1 VTEPSP
7 DRPEDATPDL
17 DWSPGRLLDPLAL
30 ARALIQRRSV
40 TPADD
45 GALDVLQAALS
56 ALGFSCR
63 RMPFSQPGTPDIDN
77 LYAWIGEGR
86 PHLCFAGHTDV
97 VPVGLG
103 WTRDP
108 FAATVENGILYG
120 RGAADM
126 KGAIAAF
133 VAAAARRLQAHG
145 GVAGR
150 ISLMITGDEEGPALN
165 GTRRMVE
172 TLAAEGETIDACMV
186 GEPSNPSA
194 LGEMIKIG
202 RRGSLNA
209 VLTVNGTQGHAAYPD
224 QADNPIPR
232 LLAMLSALTAE
243 PLDQGTAH
251 FQPST
256 LTLTSLDVGNAAT
269 NVIPARAEAR
279 FNIRFNDRHTGE
291 DLAQRLARVCG
302 RVQGDGPGS
311 FDLSISISGESFL
324 TPPGPLSD
332 IMVSAAEA
340 VTGRRPELSTSG
352 GTSDARFIKDIA
364 PVAEFGLVNKTI
376 HQANEHVTLDD
387 LEALTAIYARVIGA
401 FLQDGSGAPCPR

>member
-1 VTEPSP
+1 MTDQVRA
-7 DRPEDATPDL
+7 RPETAAPDL
-17 DWSPGRLLDPLAL
+17 DWSPERLVDALAL
-30 ARALIQRRSV
+30 AQALIRRRSV

-45 GALDVLQAALS
+45 GALDVVQAALA

-77 LYAWIGEGR
+77 LYAWIGDGR

-97 VPVGLG
+97 VPAGQG

-108 FAATVENGILYG
+108 FAAVVEDGRLYG

-133 VAAAARRLQAHG
+133 VAAVARHLRAGGRL
-145 GVAGR
+145 AGR
-150 ISLMITGDEEGPALN
+150 ISLLITGDEEGPATN

-172 TLAAEGETIDACMV
+172 TLTAEGETIDACLV

-194 LGEMIKIG
+194 LGEMVKIG

-209 VLTVNGTQGHAAYPD
+209 VLTVNGTQGHAAYPEL
-224 QADNPIPR
+224 ADNPIPR
-232 LLAMLSALTAE
+232 LLAMLTAMTAA
-243 PLDQGTAH
+243 PLDHGTDH

-256 LTLTSLDVGNAAT
+256 LTLTSVDVGNPAT

-279 FNIRFNDRHTGE
+279 FNIRFNDRHSG
-291 DLAQRLARVCG
+291 QGLARHLCQVCA
-302 RVQGDGPGS
+302 RVQGDGPGT
-311 FDLSISISGESFL
+311 FDLSASISGESFI
-324 TPPGPLSD
+324 TPPGLLSD
-332 IMVSAAEA
+332 HLVAAAEA
-340 VTGRRPELSTSG
+340 VTGRRPALSTSG

-364 PVAEFGLVNKTI
+364 AVAEFGLVNRTI
-376 HQANEHVTLDD
+376 HQADEHVTLDD
-387 LEALTAIYARVIGA
+387 LESLTAIYARFV
-401 FLQDGSGAPCPR
+401 SGMLAPSPESPCRP

>member
-1 VTEPSP
+1 VTDSAA
-7 DRPEDATPDL
+7 DRPETAAPDL
-17 DWSPGRLLDPLAL
+17 DWSPGRLVDPLAL
-30 ARALIQRRSV
+30 TRALIQRRSV
-40 TPADD
+40 TPTDD
-45 GALDVLQAALS
+45 GALDVLQAALA

-63 RMPFSQPGTPDIDN
+63 RMPFSQPGTPDVDN
-77 LYAWIGEGR
+77 LFAWLGGEDG

-97 VPVGLG
+97 VPVGHD

-108 FAATVENGILYG
+108 FAATVEDGILYG

-133 VAAAARRLQAHG
+133 VAATARHLQTRG
-145 GVAGR
+145 QPAGR

-165 GTRRMVE
+165 GTRRMVQ
-172 TLAAEGETIDACMV
+172 TLAAEGARIDHCLV

-209 VLTVNGTQGHAAYPD
+209 VLTVFGTQGHAAYPD
-224 QADNPIPR
+224 LADNPIPR
-232 LLAMLSALTAE
+232 LLDTLHALTAE
-243 PLDQGTAH
+243 PLDQGTDH
-251 FQPST
+251 IRPSV
-256 LTLTSLDVGNAAT
+256 LTLTSLDVGNPAS

-291 DLAQRLARVCG
+291 GLARRLASLCAE
-302 RVQGDGPGS
+302 VQGDGPGS
-311 FDLSISISGESFL
+311 FDLSVSISGESFL

-332 IMVSAAEA
+332 LLVSAAQA
-340 VTGRRPELSTSG
+340 VTGRTPELSTSG

-364 PVAEFGLVNKTI
+364 QVAEFGLVNRTI
-376 HQANEHVTLDD
+376 HQADEQVPLDD
-387 LEALTAIYARVIGA
+387 LEALAAIYARVLDGYFDPAGGA
-401 FLQDGSGAPCPR
+401 